1 MLRPLLPALVACLLL
16 PVLAAGD
23 PARDLAVRRREQQA
37 GELHRLFAYRRD
49 RRIPTAGAAE
59 GAIAAAQTATD
70 RLGQAA
76 DLDDPAAF
84 ARILAATDEQLA
96 AARAV
101 LDQHWPDGLVMR
113 TGVGGS
119 SFGRYGWRQ
128 RFGGLVWDLAAWDR
142 LASPAEASPVRLAP
156 PGATLAE
163 ERPATV
169 SWTCARH
176 QGTLQTAAGTRFWNV
191 TESILAPGILVETD
205 AGAIAIAR
213 GDEETRGPDRI
224 LVPVLDTALALHRQ
238 SESELPTPADNWLLL
253 CWESK
258 PGEPPVLLVFE
269 QIPERIEW
277 NETGL
282 VVHFAGGAG
291 KIAVGSY
298 HGIAEWSPDTS
309 RGWQAVPRSV
319 LRRCRELAALLANFP
334 VGIEE
339 LYAVDEARGEV
350 EIMNLLQTVPFA
362 FAGRL
367 PKQPATPLPPALA
380 NAVMAKVPIALPPFV
395 QDWELAT
402 RAGGY
407 RLSAGASLRFRL
419 PILRFDHPVA
429 PAPAAAPAAA
439 LELPAAPDTLDF
451 CRLFPGWPGL
461 APADRERL
469 AQTARSHLAGEL
481 ARVADGQA
489 HTTEP
494 NSRIQYCDLDRQGS
508 GATLRRSALLLDATY
523 RYAKYSGDWD
533 FVRTHA
539 AALAEL
545 LEVQTALTDWA
556 LLAPV
561 PGDALAADALPDALR
576 GALAMSQMAEA
587 VQDREALRRSR
598 YLAARLLVPHT
609 AGFRAQSSAPANRW
623 TETGLPAAWDGVPFP
638 ETLARAAGNPVLPEL
653 LDAGLTLCR
662 LEVMDWLRTTLPR
675 HHPDWTG
682 QEPAAAAEFWLL
694 RHHLALAPEADESRA
709 ALAAR
714 LGPRH
719 PARRRLAFPPADDA
733 PVRLAE
739 WQPAALG
746 AFLYDPASRTA
757 RLELAGTTALRCTAT
772 EEPREIRRG
781 GTPLPRSAWSYSR
794 EQERLLLRLGDG
806 PHNLEILIAPLP
818 KREPGPPS

>member
-1 MLRPLLPALVACLLL
+1 MLRPLLLVLAACLLL
-16 PVLAAGD
+16 PSLAAGD
-23 PARDLAVRRREQQA
+23 PARDLAVRRREQQ
-37 GELHRLFAYRRD
+37 GDELRRLFEYRRD
-49 RRIPTAGAAE
+49 RRIPTVGAAE
-59 GAIAAAQTATD
+59 GAIAAALAATD
-70 RLGQAA
+70 RLRQAA
-76 DLDDPAAF
+76 GQDDPAAF
-84 ARILAATDEQLA
+84 AQILAATDEHLA
-96 AARAV
+96 AARAL

-113 TGVGGS
+113 LGVGRA

-128 RFGGLVWDLAAWDR
+128 RFGGLVWDLTAWDR
-142 LASPAEASPVRLAP
+142 LASPAEASPVRLSP

-176 QGTLQTAAGTRFWNV
+176 QATLQTAAGTRFWNV
-191 TESILAPGILVETD
+191 TESILAPGILIETD
-205 AGAIAIAR
+205 AAAIAIAR
-213 GDEETRGPDRI
+213 GEEETRSPDRI

-238 SESELPTPADNWLLL
+238 AERDLPPPADNWLLL
-253 CWESK
+253 CWESR

-277 NETGL
+277 SDTSL
-282 VVHFAGGAG
+282 VVHFANGAG
-291 KIAVGSY
+291 KIAAGSY
-298 HGIAEWSPDTS
+298 HGIAEWSPEIS
-309 RGWQAVPRSV
+309 RAWQAVPRSV

-350 EIMNLLQTVPFA
+350 EIMDLLQTVPFA

-380 NAVMAKVPIALPPFV
+380 HAAIAKVPLTLPSFV

-407 RLSAGASLRFRL
+407 RLSSGTSLRFRL

-439 LELPAAPDTLDF
+439 LELPETPDTLDF

-469 AQTARSHLAGEL
+469 AQAARSHLAAEL
-481 ARVADGQA
+481 ARVAGGQA

-494 NSRIQYCDLDRQGS
+494 NSQIQYCDLDRQGS
-508 GATLRRSALLLDATY
+508 SATLRRSALLLDATY
-523 RYAKYSGDWD
+523 RYAKHSGDWD
-533 FVRTHA
+533 FVRAHA
-539 AALAEL
+539 VPLAEL

-556 LLAPV
+556 FLAPA
-561 PGDALAADALPDALR
+561 PRDALAADALPDALR
-576 GALAMSQMAEA
+576 GALAMGQMAEA

-598 YLAARLLVPHT
+598 YLTARLLVPHT
-609 AGFRAQSSAPANRW
+609 AGFLAQSSSPANRW
-623 TETGLPAAWDGVPFP
+623 TEAGPAALWDGVPLP
-638 ETLARAAGNPVLPEL
+638 ETIARAAGNPVFPEL
-653 LDAGLTLCR
+653 LDAGLAACR
-662 LEVMDWLRTTLPR
+662 FEVMNWVRTAIIR

-682 QEPAAAAEFWLL
+682 QQPAAAAEFWLL
-694 RHHLALAPEADESRA
+694 RHHLALATEADAAARA
-709 ALAAR
+709 DLAAR
-714 LGPRH
+714 LDPRH
-719 PARRRLAFPPADDA
+719 PLRRRLDFPPVGDA
-733 PVRLAE
+733 PIRLAE

-757 RLELAGTTALRCTAT
+757 RLELAGATALRCTAT
-772 EEPREIRRG
+772 EEPREIRRD
-781 GTPLPRSAWSYSR
+781 GTPLPRSAWAYSR

-806 PHNLEILIAPLP
+806 PHNLDFIFAPRP
-818 KREPGPPS
+818 